1 MNEFK
6 VKKVEK
12 KEYIQYTCRIE
23 EEVLEAI
30 KHIVLEYNLKSVN
43 SFINDCLKFGLS
55 NLKFE
60 WGK

>member
-1 MNEFK
+1 M
-6 VKKVEK
+6 VGK

-43 SFINDCLKFGLS
+43 GFINDCLRFGLS

-60 WGK
+60 